1 MFSVGSLSF
10 MALIQY
16 QSVAA
21 VTNSLVAAAF
31 APFFYFL
38 GAGMVWYSDARLGVA
53 MVVMAGLLAWR
64 HKANIQRLIQGKES
78 RLGTKKKA

>member
-1 MFSVGSLSF
+1 
-10 MALIQY
+10 
-16 QSVAA
+16 
-21 VTNSLVAAAF
+21 
-31 APFFYFL
+31 FFYFL

-78 RLGTKKKA
+78 RLGAKKKA

>member
-1 MFSVGSLSF
+1 M
-10 MALIQY
+10 
-16 QSVAA
+16 
-21 VTNSLVAAAF
+21 AAAF

-78 RLGTKKKA
+78 RLGAKKKA